1 MAKEW
6 TEKELQ
12 AELIAT
18 LNQCEWRRA
27 LDGGISAE
35 ANLRADPQ
43 TIIADVYQHLRERV
57 SVKLVCEPH
66 TYQIAFSS
74 EAADHLQDR
83 GLEICPPIP
92 EAADCVDASTCT
104 DRESLVSELNKLKWS
119 CQNGVFSAETTIA
132 GSRTKF
138 ARDVVAYVAEMAS
151 LNYDKERGT
160 YRLSLIG
167 ETAVS
172 LKAKGLELSERA
184 TGTVALELLPVPGR
198 KPRYRVFQNLKK
210 FFG

>member
-151 LNYDKERGT
+151 LNYDKERGNISPVAHRRNSGQSEGKRAGAFRKGHRHGRPGT
-160 YRLSLIG
+160 
-167 ETAVS
+167 TACAWT
-172 LKAKGLELSERA
+172 KA
-184 TGTVALELLPVPGR
+184 AL
-198 KPRYRVFQNLKK
+198 
-210 FFG
+210 